1 MSTITKYVT
10 KQKDNRFNMLEISN
24 LLFSWF
30 IIFLNIENNYKMS
43 STNTQQYFICPITLK
58 IFNDPVIAQD
68 GITYEREAIIQWI
81 NQHGTSPLTKIP
93 IYIQQLT
100 SNNTIK
106 DAIKTLKQQNTHNGQ
121 VNLDC

>member
-1 MSTITKYVT
+1 
-10 KQKDNRFNMLEISN
+10 
-24 LLFSWF
+24 
-30 IIFLNIENNYKMS
+30 MS

-68 GITYEREAIIQWI
+68 GITYEIEAIIQWI
-81 NQHGTSPLTKIP
+81 NQHGTSPLRKIP

-121 VNLDC
+121 VNLDY